1 MGIQTHKTFC
11 RFCHAN
17 CAMEVDVE
25 DRPDGKR
32 VTAVRGDPDDPAYG
46 GYTCM
51 KGRELPDSHNAD
63 HRLTQSLVR
72 DANGDFQ
79 STPMPQTL
87 AHIAGELKRIIAK
100 YGPDSV
106 AVFMGSGGYQN
117 SAAWAASHSFTQAI
131 GSKHFFTS
139 VTLDQPAKVFTT
151 ARYGHWAAG
160 TNTFSESDVALLVGN
175 NPIVSHY
182 SPPGGVPPFSPSR
195 RIRDR
200 QKQGMKVIVAD
211 PRESDVARLA
221 DIYLP
226 VKPGEDPALLAG
238 MLNVIISEELYDR
251 NFVAAHVDGFD
262 ELAAAVEPMTPE
274 IAAGRAGVDADQLV
288 AAARM
293 FAGGSKGCAVT
304 GTGPEM
310 AGNGTLTEYLVTC
323 LNTLCARFKQEGE
336 KTGIP
341 RVFTPQM
348 VEPRAQVGPDMPMFG
363 ADGMAKSRFRGLG
376 QLGFEMPCNIMADE
390 ILTPGEGQIR
400 ALISVGG
407 NPVVGFPNQAKMVR
421 ALDDLDLFVQI
432 DPWLSASAKRADVVL
447 APKQS
452 LEREDITNLSEWWHE
467 TAYARYVEAV
477 ADAPG
482 DVIDEYEMFWH
493 LAKALGIRMQLAGG
507 PLPMDTEAPPAKET
521 FLDLMTAGSLV
532 KPSKVREDAQAAGGA
547 AVVYDDLHP
556 TVGPADPDSENRF
569 DLAAGAMPDAL
580 SRYAENHEAKAGF
593 NFKLISRRSKTRF
606 NSIGHPLEK
615 LRAKTTTNPA
625 YIHPDDIVGLGLEE
639 GGIVEITSPHATIH
653 GVVKASDKVR
663 RGLVSMAH
671 AYGDAHADK
680 TNVRE
685 IGSSTN
691 RLTSDETDYDPITGQ
706 ALQSGIPVKL
716 EPVTPEPVFQ
726 ETA

>member
-1 MGIQTHKTFC
+1 MSVSTHKTFC

-25 DRPDGKR
+25 DGR
-32 VTAVRGDPDDPAYG
+32 VLRVRGDRDDPAYG

-51 KGRELPDSHNAD
+51 KGRELPDSHNAQ

-72 DANGDFQ
+72 DEKGEFQ
-79 STPMPQTL
+79 QTPMPETL
-87 AHIAGELKRIIAK
+87 AHVAGKLRTIIDK
-100 YGPDSV
+100 HGPDAV

-117 SAAWAASHSFTQAI
+117 SAAWAASHSFAQAL

-151 ARYGHWAAG
+151 ARYGQWAGG
-160 TNTFSESDVALLVGN
+160 TNTFSESDVALLIGN

-182 SPPGGVPPFSPSR
+182 SPAGGVPPFSPSR

-200 QKQGMKVIVAD
+200 KADGMKLIVAD
-211 PRESDVARLA
+211 PRESDIARLA

-238 MLNVIISEELYDR
+238 MLHVIISEQLYDR
-251 NFVAAHVDGFD
+251 NFVSAHVDGFE
-262 ELAAAVEPMTPE
+262 ELAEAVGLITPHMAA
-274 IAAGRAGVDADQLV
+274 ARAGVEVDQLV

-336 KTGIP
+336 KAGIP
-341 RVFTPQM
+341 RVFTPKIG
-348 VEPRAQVGPDMPMFG
+348 EPSAQVGPETPMFG
-363 ADGMAKSRFRGLG
+363 ADGMAQSRFRGLG
-376 QLGFEMPCNIMADE
+376 QLGFEMPCSVMADE
-390 ILTPGEGQIR
+390 ILTPGDGQIR

-407 NPVVGFPNQAKMVR
+407 NPVVGFPNQEKMVR

-432 DPWLSASAKRADVVL
+432 DPWLSASARRADVVL

-452 LEREDITNLSEWWHE
+452 LERDDITNLSEWWHE

-477 ADAPG
+477 AEAPG

-493 LAKALGIRMQLAGG
+493 LAKALGVQMELAGG
-507 PLPMDTEAPPAKET
+507 PVPMDIDEPPAKVD
-521 FLDLMTAGSLV
+521 FLDLATAGCMV
-532 KPSKVREDAQAAGGA
+532 PPSQVREDTRAAGGA
-547 AVVYDDLHP
+547 AVTYEDLHP
-556 TVGPADPDSENRF
+556 RVGPGNPEDGHRF
-569 DLAAGAMPDAL
+569 NLNAGAMPQAL
-580 SRYAENHEAKAGF
+580 ARYAENQAVKDGY
-593 NFKLISRRSKTRF
+593 NFKLISRRSKARF

-615 LRAKTTTNPA
+615 LRAKATTNPA
-625 YIHPDDIVGLGLEE
+625 HIHPDDIAELGLVE
-639 GGIVEITSPHATIH
+639 GGVVAISSPHATIH
-653 GVVKASDKVR
+653 GVVKASDRVR

-671 AYGDAHADK
+671 AFGDAHADAS
-680 TNVRE
+680 NVRE

-691 RLTSDETDYDPITGQ
+691 RLTSDEVDYDPITGQ
-706 ALQSGIPVKL
+706 ALQSAIPIKL
-716 EPVTPEPVFQ
+716 RMIEETPANPKM